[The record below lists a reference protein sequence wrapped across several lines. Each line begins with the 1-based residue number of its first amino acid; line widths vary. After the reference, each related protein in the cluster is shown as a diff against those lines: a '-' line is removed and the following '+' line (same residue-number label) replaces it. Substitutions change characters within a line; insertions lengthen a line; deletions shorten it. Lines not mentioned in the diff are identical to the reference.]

1 MSAHH
6 KASAEGVAKP
16 RVRSPKGTN
25 PKPDPHSGPS
35 VGDKSFEYYF
45 VSPMD
50 FHAAMQRARE
60 LEKKGMY
67 RRAWRVRLNLD
78 GEQPKVLPPRPDAV
92 PVELTEKEKKELR
105 RKKKRLAA
113 LKLAADKLAE
123 ELEEHGH
130 A

>member
-1 MSAHH
+1 M
-6 KASAEGVAKP
+6 
-16 RVRSPKGTN
+16 
-25 PKPDPHSGPS
+25 
-35 VGDKSFEYYF
+35 VGDRSFEYYF

-50 FHAAMQRARE
+50 FHAAMKKAKE

-78 GEQPKVLPPRPDAV
+78 GEQPKVLPPRPDAP
-92 PVELTEKEKKELR
+92 PVELTETEKKVLR
-105 RKKKRLAA
+105 RKRKRLAS

-130 A
+130 E

>member
-6 KASAEGVAKP
+6 KASAEGVAK
-16 RVRSPKGTN
+16 S
-25 PKPDPHSGPS
+25 KPDPHSGPS
-35 VGDKSFEYYF
+35 VGDRSFEYYF
-45 VSPMD
+45 VTPMA
-50 FHAAMQRARE
+50 FQEAMQRAKE

-78 GEQPKVLPPRPDAV
+78 GEQPVVAPPRPDAV
-92 PVELTEKEKKELR
+92 PTELSEAEKKVLR
-105 RKKKRLAA
+105 RKKKRLAS

>member
-1 MSAHH
+1 MPAHH
-6 KASAEGVAKP
+6 K
-16 RVRSPKGTN
+16 
-25 PKPDPHSGPS
+25 DPHAGPT

-50 FHAAMQRARE
+50 FHAAMKKAKE

-92 PVELTEKEKKELR
+92 PAELTEKEKKELR

-123 ELEEHGH
+123 ELAEHDDE
-130 A
+130 

>member
-1 MSAHH
+1 MPASH
-6 KASAEGVAKP
+6 K
-16 RVRSPKGTN
+16 
-25 PKPDPHSGPS
+25 DPHAGPT

-50 FHAAMQRARE
+50 FHAAMQRAKE

-78 GEQPKVLPPRPDAV
+78 GEQPKGLPPRPDAV
-92 PVELTEKEKKELR
+92 PAELTEVEKKILR

-113 LKLAADKLAE
+113 LRLEANRLAE
-123 ELEEHGH
+123 ELEEHEE
-130 A
+130 